1 MADLNLKIPAVEK
14 LIDYAASGI
23 GAVAGPMV
31 ARRQAQA
38 AADAARIDAQGQ
50 ADAARIDAQGQ
61 ADVMRIQARG
71 QADSMNLIASA
82 QAEARN
88 HLTIGEQ
95 LIQGE
100 ITLRK
105 EIESRLTFQEQKR
118 QNNIGAVVGL
128 AADALD
134 DKEVQNHEPDHD
146 WVARF
151 FSDVQDVTSEHMQR
165 IWAKIL
171 AGEVEAP
178 GRTSLHTLSIL
189 KNMTQRDAKLFEEV
203 SRFIFDDFILNEKT
217 YTSGILGFPTL
228 KNMLDL
234 ESYGLLNATGSVAKH
249 YNISPEGIVIPSGK
263 IAYRISTKNI
273 TFHKEYTLTIPG
285 FPLSL
290 QGSELYHN
298 IKFDIDK
305 EYLHVISKFLN
316 DNGSFSLEYA
326 EILQKL
332 GEHVRIGPLITVEPS
347 RNDK

>member
-1 MADLNLKIPAVEK
+1 MADLNLKIPAVDK
-14 LIDYAASGI
+14 LLEFVASGI
-23 GAVAGPMV
+23 GAVGGPLLARWK
-31 ARRQAQA
+31 ARRE
-38 AADAARIDAQGQ
+38 ADAARIE
-50 ADAARIDAQGQ
+50 AQGQ

-71 QADSMNLIASA
+71 QADSMTLIASA

-100 ITLRK
+100 TTIRG

-171 AGEVEAP
+171 AGEVETP

-189 KNMTQRDAKLFEEV
+189 KNMTKRDAKLFEEM
-203 SRFIFDDFILNEKT
+203 SRFVLFHCILNEET
-217 YTSGILGFPTL
+217 YTNKIPVFPTFENFLILG
-228 KNMLDL
+228 
-234 ESYGLLNATGSVAKH
+234 SYGLLHAASNLQNEIDVK
-249 YNISPEGIVIPSGK
+249 PEGHVFFAKKTAYQISKEDSASSKLIIPS
-263 IAYRISTKNI
+263 
-273 TFHKEYTLTIPG
+273 

-290 QGSELYHN
+290 QGRELHS
-298 IKFDIDK
+298 IVESTID
-305 EYLHVISKFLN
+305 ENYLVSIANFLRDKDHFN
-316 DNGSFSLEYA
+316 LKRA
-326 EILQKL
+326 EIRQHF
-332 GEHVRIGPLITVEPS
+332 GDRASVGPWIVVEPS
-347 RNDK
+347 PNYS

>member
-38 AADAARIDAQGQ
+38 A

-203 SRFIFDDFILNEKT
+203 SRFVFDGGIFNRKT
-217 YTSGILGFPTL
+217 YT
-228 KNMLDL
+228 
-234 ESYGLLNATGSVAKH
+234 
-249 YNISPEGIVIPSGK
+249 
-263 IAYRISTKNI
+263 
-273 TFHKEYTLTIPG
+273 KEIPG
-285 FPLSL
+285 FPAYGTFLILENYGLLHAASNL
-290 QGSELYHN
+290 RKN
-298 IKFDIDK
+298 IDVRPEGYVFFAKK
-305 EYLHVISKFLN
+305 TAYQISKEDNASSKLEIPIFPLSPQGQELHSIVESIIDEHYLVSIANFLHDKGHFN
-316 DNGSFSLEYA
+316 LKRA
-326 EILQKL
+326 EIQQYL
-332 GEHVRIGPLITVEPS
+332 GSHAHR
-347 RNDK
+347 

>member
-14 LIDYAASGI
+14 LLEFVASGI
-23 GAVAGPMV
+23 GAVGGPLL
-31 ARRQAQA
+31 ARWKASRE
-38 AADAARIDAQGQ
+38 ADA
-50 ADAARIDAQGQ
+50 
-61 ADVMRIQARG
+61 MRIKARG
-71 QADSMNLIASA
+71 QADSLSLIANA

-88 HLTIGEQ
+88 HLATGEQ

-100 ITLRK
+100 TTIGGG

-118 QNNIGAVVGL
+118 QNNIGAVVEL
-128 AADALD
+128 AADELD
-134 DKEVQNHEPDHD
+134 DKEVQNHEIDHD

-171 AGEVEAP
+171 AGEVETP

-203 SRFIFDDFILNEKT
+203 SSFIFNDFILNEKT

-249 YNISPEGIVIPSGK
+249 YNISPEGIIIPGGK

-298 IKFDIDK
+298 IEFDINK

-316 DNGSFSLEYA
+316 NNGPFSLEYA
-326 EILQKL
+326 KILQKL